1 MTNRPH
7 GEEGGPLSREDWQLA
22 FDRLLSALWVLPA
35 ALEMLEPGTRRS
47 VMRTAVTR
55 MQGGPGEEEELVE
68 DLLEHHS
75 CSH

>member
-35 ALEMLEPGTRRS
+35 ALEMLGAWDQVS
-47 VMRTAVTR
+47 DA
-55 MQGGPGEEEELVE
+55 
-68 DLLEHHS
+68 HS
-75 CSH
+75 CHSDAGRPGRGGGTG